1 MEIAYVKDNF
11 GLCFGF
17 DLSALILF
25 HNNEAMKKMKNIA
38 KYKKHHSKKAGKKR
52 TVAEQKARS
61 VGYSNKL
68 ARKKGKEEK
77 EFMQFS
83 EFMKSARNQ
92 QTGGEE
98 FVPDFDKPEK
108 E

>member
-1 MEIAYVKDNF
+1 
-11 GLCFGF
+11 
-17 DLSALILF
+17 
-25 HNNEAMKKMKNIA
+25 
-38 KYKKHHSKKAGKKR
+38 
-52 TVAEQKARS
+52 
-61 VGYSNKL
+61 
-68 ARKKGKEEK
+68 
-77 EFMQFS
+77 MQFS